1 MGQIFIQFSVAFC
14 GLASVY
20 LSMVSTN
27 PKSQKWAPF
36 VGLCGQ
42 PFWVYNALQPVNGM
56 PQYGMLV
63 LAVAFTL
70 LYIRGCWNNTRKG
83 V

>member
-1 MGQIFIQFSVAFC
+1 MFEFFIQFAIAFC

-27 PKSQKWAPF
+27 PENQRWAPF

-56 PQYGMLV
+56 PQYGILV
-63 LAVAFTL
+63 LAIAFTL
-70 LYIRGCWNNTRKG
+70 LYIKGCLKFFKEK
-83 V
+83 